1 MKRAKII
8 SYFFSCLAYS
18 RQDNFLT
25 SKIFYILMR
34 CKSMKQSLTLIPT
47 LREVPSDAEV
57 KSHQLL
63 LRAGFIRQNASGVY
77 TYMPLG
83 RKVLQKVEA
92 IIREEMNNAGA
103 AELFMPALQQ
113 AELWQESG
121 RWYSYGP
128 ELMRLRDRHDREFAL
143 GATHEEVITSLV
155 RDEVK
160 SYKRL
165 PLTLYQIQTKF
176 RDEKRPRFGL
186 LRGREFI
193 MKDAYSFHATQES
206 LDEVYERLFQAY
218 SNVFKRC
225 GLNFRAVIADSGA
238 MGGKDTHEFMVL
250 SDIGEDTI
258 AYSDTSKYAANIEM
272 APVTAVYEK
281 SGEQE
286 NELEKIHT
294 ENKKSIE
301 EVSSFLQ
308 VEDKE
313 CIKSMLFKVDDR
325 YVLVLVRGDHEV
337 NDIKLKNYFEASVV
351 ELADAN
357 TTKEVLG
364 CSVGSLGPIG
374 VENVEV
380 VADHAVEAI
389 VNGVCGANEEDYHYK
404 NVNPERD
411 FQVSAY
417 ADFRFIKEGD
427 PSPDGNGTILFAK
440 GIEVGHVFK
449 LGTRYSEAMNAV
461 FLDENGRTQPMIMG
475 CYGIGVSRTMAAVA
489 EQFNDENGLVW
500 PQNISPFDVHLIAIN
515 MKDSEQAALAEDL
528 YTSLKTAG
536 LDVLM
541 DDRQER
547 PGVKFA
553 DSDLIGLPVRV
564 TVGKKASE
572 GIVEVKIRK
581 NGEMQE
587 IHKDQLAE
595 ALKNILQEL

>member
-1 MKRAKII
+1 
-8 SYFFSCLAYS
+8 
-18 RQDNFLT
+18 
-25 SKIFYILMR
+25 
-34 CKSMKQSLTLIPT
+34 MKQSLSLIPT

-128 ELMRLRDRHDREFAL
+128 ELMRLKDRHDREFAL

-193 MKDAYSFHATQES
+193 MKDAYSFHATHES
-206 LDEVYERLFQAY
+206 LDEVYERIFQAY
-218 SNVFKRC
+218 SNVFRRC

-258 AYSDTSKYAANIEM
+258 AYSDMSEYAANVEM

-281 SGEQE
+281 SSEPAM
-286 NELEKIHT
+286 ELEKVHT
-294 ENKKSIE
+294 ENKKTIE
-301 EVSSFLQ
+301 EVSSYLN
-308 VEDKE
+308 VESKD
-313 CIKSMLFKVDDR
+313 CIKSLLFKVDDR
-325 YVLVLVRGDHEV
+325 YVLVLVRGDHDV
-337 NDIKLKNYFEASVV
+337 NDIKLKNHFEASVV
-351 ELADAN
+351 ELADTK
-357 TTKEVLG
+357 TTKEVLD
-364 CSVGSLGPIG
+364 CSVGSLGPVG
-374 VENVEV
+374 VDSVEV
-380 VADHAVEAI
+380 IADNAVQAV
-389 VNGVCGANEEDYHYK
+389 VNGICGANEEDYHFK

-411 FQVSAY
+411 FKVTSY
-417 ADFRFIKEGD
+417 TDLRFIKEGD
-427 PSPDGNGTILFAK
+427 PSPDGQGTIVFAK

-449 LGTRYSEAMNAV
+449 LGTRYSEAMNAEI
-461 FLDENGRTQPMIMG
+461 LDENGRTKPMIMG

-500 PQNISPFDVHLIAIN
+500 PTSISPFDVHLIAVN
-515 MKDSEQAALAEDL
+515 MKDSAQAELAQELYSSLQAAGME
-528 YTSLKTAG
+528 
-536 LDVLM
+536 VLM

-564 TVGKKASE
+564 TVGKKAGE

-587 IHKDQLAE
+587 VQKDDLAVE
-595 ALKNILQEL
+595 LKNILKEL

>member
-1 MKRAKII
+1 
-8 SYFFSCLAYS
+8 
-18 RQDNFLT
+18 
-25 SKIFYILMR
+25 
-34 CKSMKQSLTLIPT
+34 MKQSMTLIPT

-83 RKVLQKVEA
+83 RKVLQKVEG

-206 LDEVYERLFQAY
+206 LDEVYSRLFQAY

-250 SDIGEDTI
+250 SEIGEDTI
-258 AYSDTSKYAANIEM
+258 AYSDTSEFAANIEM
-272 APVTAVYEK
+272 APVTAVYER
-281 SGEQE
+281 SGEE
-286 NELEKIHT
+286 ARKLEKVHT
-294 ENKKSIE
+294 ENKKTIE
-301 EVSSFLQ
+301 EVSNYLQ
-308 VEDKE
+308 VSDQD
-313 CIKSMLFKVDDR
+313 CIKSLLYKVDDR
-325 YVLVLVRGDHEV
+325 HVLVLVRGDHEV

-364 CSVGSLGPIG
+364 CSVGSLGPVG
-374 VENVEV
+374 VENMEV
-380 VADHAVEAI
+380 VADNAVEAI

-404 NVNPERD
+404 NVNPNRD
-411 FQVSAY
+411 FKVSAY

-427 PSPDGNGTILFAK
+427 PSPDGLGTIVFAK

-500 PQNISPFDVHLIAIN
+500 PSNISPFDVHLIAVN
-515 MKDSEQAALAEDL
+515 MKDGDQSALAEEL
-528 YTSLKTAG
+528 YSHLKASG
-536 LDVLM
+536 LDVLF

-553 DSDLIGLPVRV
+553 DSDLIGLPVRI

-572 GIVEVKIRK
+572 GIVEIKVRR

-587 IHKDQLAE
+587 VHKDELAE
-595 ALKNILQEL
+595 TLRSILQQQ